1 MKLNNYKQKLSEV
14 IGKRDYIEKQLKSKE
29 SEYSETVQYHK
40 DILIAQSFLQ
50 AVAQRTQ
57 EQLKYHIRDVV
68 QLALDTVFPGEIVF
82 DICFEIKNGRTTAK
96 LLLLENDEEIDPLRD
111 NTGGLVDMASLG
123 LRIAAWALGYTRP
136 VLILD
141 EPMKNLDKEKRPL
154 GAQVIRD
161 LSDEL
166 KLQMII
172 VTHDDELTE
181 IADKTF
187 HVSRVKEDG
196 YKVSKI
202 KEIEGE

>member
-1 MKLNNYKQKLSEV
+1 MNIQDYKQKLPEA
-14 IGKRDYIEKQLKSKE
+14 IGQRDYIKKQIDIKGDEHSKLIE
-29 SEYSETVQYHK
+29 LQK
-40 DILIAQSFLQ
+40 DILLSQSFLQ
-50 AVAQRTQ
+50 AVAQHTQ

-68 QLALDTVFPGEIVF
+68 QLAIDTVFEGEVVF

-96 LLLLENDEEIDPLRD
+96 LLFLENDEEIDPLRD
-111 NTGGLVDMASLG
+111 NAGGLVDMASLG

-172 VTHDDELTE
+172 VTHDDELAE

-202 KEIEGE
+202 KEIKGE